1 MMSGPFLEGRW
12 MDNKAINGR
21 SSDLSSLSST
31 FPHALQN
38 NVLAVAHIR
47 QMKLERVKGGL
58 TAAGLYAIFT
68 RFPFNGLCPTVID
81 REVTHCEGK
90 DQRFVPSFLF
100 GIGWERWFG
109 ELFIGMDKPPISGQ
123 TKPDCKRV
131 PGRPNSASSHNGKTN
146 LRHLHNRPAPFV
158 FFPPAVSIYL
168 WVSIEEEAL
177 IEGLFLLCFNALL
190 P

>member
-1 MMSGPFLEGRW
+1 
-12 MDNKAINGR
+12 
-21 SSDLSSLSST
+21 
-31 FPHALQN
+31 
-38 NVLAVAHIR
+38 
-47 QMKLERVKGGL
+47 MKLERVKGGL
-58 TAAGLYAIFT
+58 TAAGLYTIFT
-68 RFPFNGLCPTVID
+68 RFPFNGLCPTVIC

-90 DQRFVPSFLF
+90 DQRFVSSFLF
-100 GIGWERWFG
+100 GIGWGRWFG

-158 FFPPAVSIYL
+158 FFPHAVSIYL

-177 IEGLFLLCFNALL
+177 IEGLFCWLSTRYCHKDGSSRPYSGDAR
-190 P
+190 PYGRKYDKPS

>member
-1 MMSGPFLEGRW
+1 

-68 RFPFNGLCPTVID
+68 RFPFNGLCPTVIC
-81 REVTHCEGK
+81 REVTHCLARAK
-90 DQRFVPSFLF
+90 DLCRVFL
-100 GIGWERWFG
+100 
-109 ELFIGMDKPPISGQ
+109 
-123 TKPDCKRV
+123 
-131 PGRPNSASSHNGKTN
+131 
-146 LRHLHNRPAPFV
+146 
-158 FFPPAVSIYL
+158 
-168 WVSIEEEAL
+168 
-177 IEGLFLLCFNALL
+177 
-190 P
+190 

>member
-1 MMSGPFLEGRW
+1 MMSGPFLEGRC

-68 RFPFNGLCPTVID
+68 RFPFNGLCPTVIC

-100 GIGWERWFG
+100 EAGWGRGMG
-109 ELFIGMDKPPISGQ
+109 EAFVGDGYSRGCKRM
-123 TKPDCKRV
+123 TPDCKRV
-131 PGRPNSASSHNGKTN
+131 QGHSNSKSSHISTYPYFVYW
-146 LRHLHNRPAPFV
+146 RHRKPNHGITHIRMYPIFV
-158 FFPPAVSIYL
+158 YRRLSKP
-168 WVSIEEEAL
+168 
-177 IEGLFLLCFNALL
+177 
-190 P
+190 